1 MRIGKV
7 SELYHISAD
16 NLYYYINYGLLVP
29 PRPKGQYVFDQATLK
44 DLEWILE
51 LKDLDFSLREIH
63 IILSLKRVS
72 GFADPQDLTEL
83 KEIYSSKRNLCLKEM
98 ERKREII
105 QKLDVKIQEL
115 DTLAASPSART
126 GVPLSMLSLL
136 CCPCCKKELSMT
148 DVEMNQRY
156 ISKGTLTCS
165 CGYHARIRH
174 GILMTP
180 NKNQNLQDAPDLTR
194 ELYKDLPPDLISL
207 FQRSYNHMLKS
218 MEEAGLH
225 GKVICE
231 TYINAWFFI
240 HNHLEYLP
248 RDSRYII
255 IDKYPETLFMYKGLI
270 EKQNPGLEIL
280 YLADSSTDFP
290 LKPGCIDMHLD
301 FFAVNEHN
309 FYHHTFLYDKL
320 YPYLAPHADLIGTY
334 FYFQHAPR
342 SMKLLISQYPEAY
355 SRNFDLDYFRN
366 SLKNGGYELILEE
379 DCGCTTDS
387 GTNLGFGFH
396 VKGEKM
402 HLLPYHGRKCT

>member
-1 MRIGKV
+1 
-7 SELYHISAD
+7 
-16 NLYYYINYGLLVP
+16 
-29 PRPKGQYVFDQATLK
+29 
-44 DLEWILE
+44 
-51 LKDLDFSLREIH
+51 
-63 IILSLKRVS
+63 
-72 GFADPQDLTEL
+72 
-83 KEIYSSKRNLCLKEM
+83 
-98 ERKREII
+98 
-105 QKLDVKIQEL
+105 
-115 DTLAASPSART
+115 
-126 GVPLSMLSLL
+126 
-136 CCPCCKKELSMT
+136 
-148 DVEMNQRY
+148 
-156 ISKGTLTCS
+156 
-165 CGYHARIRH
+165 
-174 GILMTP
+174 
-180 NKNQNLQDAPDLTR
+180 
-194 ELYKDLPPDLISL
+194 
-207 FQRSYNHMLKS
+207 
-218 MEEAGLH
+218 
-225 GKVICE
+225 
-231 TYINAWFFI
+231 
-240 HNHLEYLP
+240 
-248 RDSRYII
+248 
-255 IDKYPETLFMYKGLI
+255 MYKGLI

-290 LKPGCIDMHLD
+290 LKPGCIDIHLD